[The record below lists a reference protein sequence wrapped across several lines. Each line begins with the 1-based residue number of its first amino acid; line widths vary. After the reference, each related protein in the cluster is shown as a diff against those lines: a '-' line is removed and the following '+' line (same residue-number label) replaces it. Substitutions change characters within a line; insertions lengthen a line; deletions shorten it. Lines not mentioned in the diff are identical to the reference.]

1 MLFIFAAHR
10 ADTHFRD
17 AHLRRTSAHH
27 LQRHARGRSQR
38 SRLPALRAKIAVERA
53 EAERQRLVRLAERQR
68 LREDRIRDLV
78 GAALRKKLIADF
90 ERARAAA
97 ENARNRAL
105 DAAHEKSL
113 CSPGLRIAGRGSS
126 VTSPSVTP
134 IVYGEQRRRSPPT
147 KRRGES
153 VAPGLVHR
161 RARLRAS
168 PARAVA
174 ILRAPS
180 SPATPPGLRTPA
192 SKTPTPPPRARTSP
206 RTFYETSQS
215 SAQRER
221 LVAAEASRYK
231 CSSISWGREHPADA
245 THVMSMVDAESRAA
259 RQQAEEMSVDV
270 NIVTGRVFEDGLRR
284 TMLANRA
291 KPRLHRSVQR
301 PFRASPSAARL
312 RASPSSRSR
321 AAAMDSLVRA
331 AVASPRREVQGVSD
345 WSHGGGYATSRCANI
360 CGVVGETL
368 RANFQSFRALTPLSS
383 AGYCIPYLNPSFC

>member
-1 MLFIFAAHR
+1 MLMFVFAAHR
-10 ADTHFRD
+10 ADTHSRD

-126 VTSPSVTP
+126 VTSPSVTA

-147 KRRGES
+147 KQRGKS
-153 VAPGLVHR
+153 VAPGLVNR

-168 PARAVA
+168 PARAVS

-180 SPATPPGLRTPA
+180 SPATPPGLRTLA
-192 SKTPTPPPRARTSP
+192 SKTPTPPPRPRTST

-231 CSSISWGREHPADA
+231 CSSTITRGSEHPTDA
-245 THVMSMVDAESRAA
+245 TQVMSMVDAESRAA
-259 RQQAEEMSVDV
+259 RQQAEETSADV
-270 NIVTGRVFEDGLRR
+270 NIITGRVFEDGLRR

-291 KPRLHRSVQR
+291 KPRQHRSVQR

-321 AAAMDSLVRA
+321 AAAIDSLMRA

-345 WSHGGGYATSRCANI
+345 WSHGGGYATARCANI
-360 CGVVGETL
+360 YGAPRVGRTL
-368 RANFQSFRALTPLSS
+368 RAHTFSHFVHSHLFLLLVTAFL
-383 AGYCIPYLNPSFC
+383 I